1 MGMSA
6 GQARLLSITGR
17 LTDNEL
23 RSQIIT
29 NSKLRL
35 ASKSSDAS
43 SEYMD
48 ALSSEQLMF
57 SSYDA
62 NGAKSYDSLTAG
74 TMLTFG
80 ELKNQYSL
88 VNSSGQIMVSGSD
101 IKKYVAANSMAEF
114 LYSYGVEKVD
124 NPKFSEKLTD
134 IYGSSFEEL
143 FDVDAYEADT
153 SKPNAY
159 KYIWDNTINKITK
172 TGIGTLEG
180 ILAKN
185 SADITEDDAGQ
196 FSSIVDGWNNA
207 INGTN
212 GTGGLEAIVGLGG
225 SEALTGS
232 FGAYINKL
240 LDLPKVTFPN
250 KDDSQFKD
258 VSGNSELAQ
267 KFDLA
272 SKKCYQ
278 NATGPLKSAGCYIHV
293 LAHLLDLKS
302 SDLNSAGDV
311 SDSWGQTYTTTTGN
325 GTIDTNGEI
334 NGSAINSNNQSAA
347 MAEVSEYICNP
358 ANDCMAAYDE
368 TDTTKVDSSELDKL
382 LSNFKFV
389 DGKKTLKTF
398 KEKVIDLY
406 YVVEN
411 RSSLG
416 IAYDDLIPYLDQF
429 QTDMSTTLNS
439 KFNEERYLAAVDDW
453 KNAMQTWLK
462 QVQNCKEEYVKDLEN
477 IPSQYV
483 PDENDSKYQWYKNL
497 WYRMGG
503 IDETQSDKSGNNFK
517 ELDENLMNNSEWLQ
531 FALEHGVLTLEQVTF
546 SENGSNTYPNI
557 GYYDWKSIAYTS
569 ASDISSQ
576 EDEVAIARAEVKYQN
591 AMREIQN
598 EDKKFDQDLKKLD
611 TEHSALQTEYE
622 SVKSVI
628 DKNVE
633 RSFKAFS

>member
-35 ASKSSDAS
+35 ATKSSEAS

-48 ALSSEQLMF
+48 ALDSQQLMF
-57 SSYDA
+57 STYDA
-62 NGAKSYDSLTAG
+62 NGAKTSESLTAG
-74 TMLTFG
+74 TIYTFS

-88 VNSSGQIMVSGSD
+88 VNSSGQIMVGGSD

-114 LYSYGVEKVD
+114 LYSYGIEKVD
-124 NPKFSEKLTD
+124 NPKFEEKLTD

-153 SKPNAY
+153 SVPNAY
-159 KYIWDNTINKITK
+159 KYTWNNTINGIT
-172 TGIGTLEG
+172 TSGIGTLEG

-185 SADITEDDAGQ
+185 SADISEEDAGQ
-196 FSSIVDGWNNA
+196 FASIVAGWNTA
-207 INGTN
+207 INGNN

-225 SEALTGS
+225 SDALTGS

-240 LDLPKVTFPN
+240 LDLPDVKFPN

-258 VSGNSELAQ
+258 VSGNTELAQ

-278 NATGPLKSAGCYIHV
+278 NAQGGFAGCYIHV
-293 LAHLLDLKS
+293 LAHLLDLKQ
-302 SDLNSAGDV
+302 SDLNESGDV
-311 SDSWGQTYTTTTGN
+311 DSSWGQTYTTTTGN
-325 GTIDTNGEI
+325 GTINTKGEI
-334 NGSAINSNNQSAA
+334 NGSAINSSGQTPG

-358 ANDCMAAYDE
+358 DNECMAGYDE
-368 TDTTKVDSSELDKL
+368 NDTTNIDSSELDKL
-382 LSNFKFV
+382 LSNYKFV

-416 IAYDDLIPYLDQF
+416 IAYNDLLPYLDQF
-429 QTDMSTTLNS
+429 QTDMATTLNS

-453 KNAMQTWLK
+453 KNAMKTWLK
-462 QVQNCKEEYVKDLEN
+462 QVEKCKEEYIKDIEN
-477 IPSQYV
+477 IPAQYV

-503 IDETQSDKSGNNFK
+503 IDETKSDKSGNYFK
-517 ELDENLMNNSEWLQ
+517 ELDENLMNNAEWLQ
-531 FALEHGVLTLEQVTF
+531 FALEHGILTLEQVTF
-546 SENGSNTYPNI
+546 SENGSDTYPNI
-557 GYYDWKSIAYTS
+557 GTYDWKSIVYTS
-569 ASDISSQ
+569 ASDITSQ
-576 EDEVAIARAEVKYQN
+576 EDEAAIARAEVKYQN
-591 AMREIQN
+591 AMREIEN

>member
-1 MGMSA
+1 
-6 GQARLLSITGR
+6 
-17 LTDNEL
+17 
-23 RSQIIT
+23 
-29 NSKLRL
+29 
-35 ASKSSDAS
+35 
-43 SEYMD
+43 
-48 ALSSEQLMF
+48 
-57 SSYDA
+57 
-62 NGAKSYDSLTAG
+62 
-74 TMLTFG
+74 
-80 ELKNQYSL
+80 
-88 VNSSGQIMVSGSD
+88 
-101 IKKYVAANSMAEF
+101 
-114 LYSYGVEKVD
+114 
-124 NPKFSEKLTD
+124 
-134 IYGSSFEEL
+134 
-143 FDVDAYEADT
+143 
-153 SKPNAY
+153 
-159 KYIWDNTINKITK
+159 
-172 TGIGTLEG
+172 
-180 ILAKN
+180 
-185 SADITEDDAGQ
+185 
-196 FSSIVDGWNNA
+196 
-207 INGTN
+207 
-212 GTGGLEAIVGLGG
+212 
-225 SEALTGS
+225 
-232 FGAYINKL
+232 
-240 LDLPKVTFPN
+240 
-250 KDDSQFKD
+250 
-258 VSGNSELAQ
+258 
-267 KFDLA
+267 
-272 SKKCYQ
+272 
-278 NATGPLKSAGCYIHV
+278 
-293 LAHLLDLKS
+293 
-302 SDLNSAGDV
+302 
-311 SDSWGQTYTTTTGN
+311 
-325 GTIDTNGEI
+325 
-334 NGSAINSNNQSAA
+334 

-368 TDTTKVDSSELDKL
+368 TDTTTVDSSELDKL

-462 QVQNCKEEYVKDLEN
+462 QVKNCKEEYVKDLEN

>member
-35 ASKSSDAS
+35 ATKSSEAS

-48 ALSSEQLMF
+48 ALDSQQLMF
-57 SSYDA
+57 STYDA
-62 NGAKSYDSLTAG
+62 NGAKTSESLTAG
-74 TMLTFG
+74 TIYTFS

-88 VNSSGQIMVSGSD
+88 VNSSGQIMVGGSD

-114 LYSYGVEKVD
+114 LYSYGIEKVD
-124 NPKFSEKLTD
+124 NPKFEEKLTD

-153 SKPNAY
+153 SEPPTY
-159 KYIWDNTINKITK
+159 KWTWDNTIDGITE
-172 TGIGTLEG
+172 TDIGTLQG

-185 SADITEDDAGQ
+185 SADITSDDAET
-196 FSSIVDGWNNA
+196 FNSVVKKWDNS
-207 INGTN
+207 ING
-212 GTGGLEAIVGLGG
+212 GDGKPGLEAIVGLGG
-225 SEALTGS
+225 SDALTGS

-240 LDLPKVTFPN
+240 LDLPDVEFPN

-258 VSGNSELAQ
+258 VSGNTELAQ

-278 NATGPLKSAGCYIHV
+278 NAQGGSAGCYIHV
-293 LAHLLDLKS
+293 LAHLLDLKQ
-302 SDLNSAGDV
+302 SDLNESGDV
-311 SDSWGQTYTTTTGN
+311 DSSWGQSYTTTTGN
-325 GTIDTNGEI
+325 GTINTKGEI
-334 NGSAINSNNQSAA
+334 NGSAINSSGQTPG

-358 ANDCMAAYDE
+358 DNECMAGYDE
-368 TDTTKVDSSELDKL
+368 NDNTNIDSSELDKL
-382 LSNFKFV
+382 LSNYKFV

-416 IAYDDLIPYLDQF
+416 IAYNDLLPYLDQF
-429 QTDMSTTLNS
+429 QTDMATTLNS

-453 KNAMQTWLK
+453 KNAMKTWLK
-462 QVQNCKEEYVKDLEN
+462 QVEKCHDEYIKDIEN
-477 IPSQYV
+477 IPAQYV

-503 IDETQSDKSGNNFK
+503 IDETKSDKSGNYFK
-517 ELDENLMNNSEWLQ
+517 ELDENLMNNAEWLQ
-531 FALEHGVLTLEQVTF
+531 FALEHGILTLEQVTF
-546 SENGSNTYPNI
+546 SENGSDTYPNI
-557 GYYDWKSIAYTS
+557 GTYDWKSIVYTS
-569 ASDISSQ
+569 ASDITSQ
-576 EDEVAIARAEVKYQN
+576 EDEAAIARAEVKYQN
-591 AMREIQN
+591 AMREIEN